1 MNEFMKTYRLKITTL
16 TPVHIGAS
24 SDLEPTEYVI
34 YSENNVAS
42 PQKNEDA
49 DNVICPECGYRN
61 SPKEDICGDCGCPLP
76 KRTVLIKK
84 EAEPVKGKS
93 FLYTFTPAQ
102 LSQALSSADKAQLLK
117 VAKNGTTAEL
127 KNFFKGKASA
137 ISKFATK
144 RAIVSPSIE
153 KKYQEEK
160 TENRLFIEK
169 QISDSVTGLPYIP
182 GSSLKGAIRTALMS
196 KRNKQNPLDKTLSK
210 KGSDAERILYNYKDP
225 TTDPFKALKLQD
237 CRASA
242 SFFTRINTTENV
254 KKDKDKAT
262 GQGVY
267 TYMECIPP
275 ETSFEGTISLI
286 KHTGHPSFDETI
298 ETIRDACNDFYYKAL
313 DKNEAN
319 LKNTHKI
326 ASSLFE
332 KARKLIEKPNSF
344 LISLG
349 KHGGAESKTIEGLR
363 QIKIMQGKWKPNRT
377 QASSTTY
384 WFANDETERLPF
396 GWCVVEYEEVK

>member
-1 MNEFMKTYRLKITTL
+1 MNEFMKTYQLKITTL
-16 TPVHIGAS
+16 TPVHIGTS

-34 YSENNVAS
+34 YSEN
-42 PQKNEDA
+42 EEA
-49 DNVICPECGYRN
+49 DNVICPECRHQN
-61 SPKEDICGDCGCPLP
+61 SSKDDLCGNCGCPLP
-76 KRTVLIKK
+76 KLKK

-169 QISDSVTGLPYIP
+169 QISDSVTGSPYIP

-196 KRNKQNPLDKTLSK
+196 KRNESVQINRSRFIKIKGAGKKVEKQLYQYDKVAS
-210 KGSDAERILYNYKDP
+210 
-225 TTDPFKALKLQD
+225 DPFKALKLCDALPKETCLTHIYDLHRETKKNDIPGTAEVIPQNTLFL
-237 CRASA
+237 S
-242 SFFTRINTTENV
+242 SLSLMKETKPIN
-254 KKDKDKAT
+254 
-262 GQGVY
+262 
-267 TYMECIPP
+267 
-275 ETSFEGTISLI
+275 
-286 KHTGHPSFDETI
+286 FDETI
-298 ETIRDACNDFYYKAL
+298 ETIRNACNDFYWDVFCSEIKRKWGKVVESL
-313 DKNEAN
+313 MHVVENRKNCPN
-319 LKNTHKI
+319 TFIINIGKN
-326 ASSLFE
+326 S
-332 KARKLIEKPNSF
+332 
-344 LISLG
+344 
-349 KHGGAESKTIEGLR
+349 GAESKTIKNLR
-363 QIKIMQGKWKPNRT
+363 MIENRKT
-377 QASSTTY
+377 HTLMEHSETY
-384 WFANDETERLPF
+384 WMICDKDVSLPF